1 MNRVKNQKVY
11 MMIFPL
17 LLLFL
22 FLSVAGGKTFN
33 TKLQEK
39 LLVLDRGWNMSYLG
53 TNRSDVKLGDSKF
66 GRAKKNQ
73 SVTLSKSLPYIKV
86 NSACVAFRSVL
97 SSVDVYVA
105 GEKIY
110 SYGHEYADV
119 GKMIP
124 KHINYISLPEF
135 YAGKMLRI
143 VVTPGADDAFSGLS
157 EVYFG
162 SRTDLGYFLLQRN
175 RLPLVVGTTLVFLG
189 MCLIIL
195 LPVIFYSGETD
206 YLVLYY
212 ALVSIVLGVYILCYN
227 DVIYYFVS
235 DAYVT
240 TIIEY
245 VALYLIAPI
254 TLNFIREDLKER
266 GILNKILILIVV
278 IDFAFAVLAF
288 VYHCLGISYVDS
300 FVTPYHIIVIPQ
312 GLFTL
317 WAIIRNILARE
328 RRSKNVTM
336 LYGAYSVNILL
347 TGMMVFVFCGI
358 VDILRFNYMKFLSG
372 SGEVYSS
379 ISFITIGAMIFVTC
393 LLCNYFFHCIDH
405 INEASTRKKLEGMA
419 YEDALT
425 GLSNRAYCERQMDK
439 ADQSRKPYVIISM
452 DLDGLKATNDKYGHI
467 YGDRLLKGFAEI
479 LKNSFP
485 GASLIGRMG
494 GDEFLILLSEEKT
507 GMASLYLTAMER
519 HIREYNEQDEKLQYG
534 VSWGMC
540 NSREINGN
548 AHRIYMEADSRMYKM
563 KEEHHRAGGGRHV

>member
-1 MNRVKNQKVY
+1 MNRVKNEKVY
-11 MMIFPL
+11 MMVFPL
-17 LLLFL
+17 LLMFFFL
-22 FLSVAGGKTFN
+22 AVVGGKTFN

-53 TNRSDVKLGDSKF
+53 TNRSDVKLADSKF

-86 NSACVAFRSVL
+86 NSACVSFRTVL

-110 SYGHEYADV
+110 SYGHEYAAA

-124 KHINYISLPEF
+124 KHMNHVSLPEF

-157 EVYFG
+157 SVYFG

-175 RLPLVVGTTLVFLG
+175 RLPLVVGTTLVFFG
-189 MCLIIL
+189 MCLIVL
-195 LPVIFYSGETD
+195 LPVLFYSGEKD
-206 YLVLYY
+206 FLALHY
-212 ALVSIVLGVYILCYN
+212 ALVSVVLGVYILCYN
-227 DVIYYFVS
+227 DVMTYFVS
-235 DAYVT
+235 NVYVT
-240 TIIEY
+240 TLMEY
-245 VALYLIAPI
+245 AALYMIAPV
-254 TLNFIREDLKER
+254 TVNFIRVDLQER
-266 GILNKILILIVV
+266 GIINKLIIGMTVLDV
-278 IDFAFAVLAF
+278 AFVVLAF
-288 VYHCLGISYVDS
+288 VYHAMGICYVDT
-300 FVTPYHIIVIPQ
+300 FVTPYHLFVIPQ
-312 GLFTL
+312 GLFIL

-328 RRSKNVTM
+328 RRSKTVTM
-336 LYGAYSVNILL
+336 LYGAHSVNILL
-347 TGMMVFVFCGI
+347 AGMIAFVFCAI

-372 SGEVYSS
+372 RGEVYSS
-379 ISFITIGAMIFVTC
+379 ISFITIGAMVFVTC

-405 INEASTRKKLEGMA
+405 INEASTREKLEGMA
-419 YEDALT
+419 YADALT
-425 GLSNRAYCERQMDK
+425 GLSNRAHCERQMDR

-452 DLDGLKATNDKYGHI
+452 DLDGLKSTNDKYGHI

-494 GDEFLILLSEEKT
+494 GDEFLILLSEEKA
-507 GMASLYLTAMER
+507 GMASLYLTAMDR
-519 HIREYNEQDEKLQYG
+519 HIREYNEKDEKLQYG

-540 NSREINGN
+540 DSREVNGT
-548 AHRIYMEADSRMYKM
+548 AHRVYMKADSRMYKM
-563 KEEHHRAGGGRHV
+563 KEEHHRAGGDRHA